1 MVSVQSFREILR
13 ITKYLSIITL
23 FTVYNAVACLFIM
36 SLGQLLLY
44 YILFV
49 IKVFIMGYDQGSIHY
64 NVTF

>member
-1 MVSVQSFREILR
+1 
-13 ITKYLSIITL
+13 
-23 FTVYNAVACLFIM
+23 M

-64 NVTF
+64 NVTFK